1 MENIINM
8 EWLNTDNDMVS
19 TLLGINQPECQSE
32 IGSFTPQSQKTIFE
46 PTLSV
51 VRSEDNF
58 VNMLPGSTSKTPK
71 TSSNRKRFM
80 QPVFVTESPEKAY
93 ADASSNNK
101 KNFSGSDSEEDLSR
115 TSQPQKS
122 MTSKE
127 RRQMRN
133 KISAR
138 NFRVRRK
145 EYISQLEQ
153 KLDEHEKTIHSLKEE
168 NTKLRK
174 ANEELMQQLLQQP
187 PLAPSTSTTS
197 DELVSSSSEG
207 QSSPEQLTNLP
218 FQFTLDDMYDFSLFD
233 QPEQQPEQP
242 VFNLNTFNS
251 FYLNHT
257 VTPSWNIHHLLTDKI
272 KTSTD
277 QEERLD
283 IARKLLLEY
292 PLMGAALMSIVLRH
306 TMTLEYVTQLAN
318 EFSDLTINN
327 SKIVTEEKQ
336 PQVRALIENKP
347 EQEQEEK
354 FDADKISDEELM
366 NYIFTYNFSH
376 YAFSRA
382 KGLKHNA
389 ILLEWRNCIKTHN
402 QCQEDFIK
410 KMRTNG
416 KSKPSKSKS
425 SKSNNKLQTLQT
437 YCKVAGTL
445 LRHPQRMSNVNKVLK
460 EKMNL
465 PRNEHTQRVEQKYIS
480 MMNPQLRISSN

>member
-1 MENIINM
+1 LVDI
-8 EWLNTDNDMVS
+8 
-19 TLLGINQPECQSE
+19 
-32 IGSFTPQSQKTIFE
+32 
-46 PTLSV
+46 
-51 VRSEDNF
+51 
-58 VNMLPGSTSKTPK
+58 
-71 TSSNRKRFM
+71 
-80 QPVFVTESPEKAY
+80 
-93 ADASSNNK
+93 
-101 KNFSGSDSEEDLSR
+101 
-115 TSQPQKS
+115 
-122 MTSKE
+122 
-127 RRQMRN
+127 
-133 KISAR
+133 
-138 NFRVRRK
+138 

-233 QPEQQPEQP
+233 RPEQQPEQP

-272 KTSTD
+272 KSSTD

-336 PQVRALIENKP
+336 PKARALIENKP

-354 FDADKISDEELM
+354 FDTDKISDEELM

-376 YAFSRA
+376 YVFYRA
-382 KGLKHNA
+382 RGLKHDT
-389 ILLEWRNCIKTHN
+389 ILLDWRNCLKTHAH
-402 QCQEDFIK
+402 CQEDFIK
-410 KMRTNG
+410 KMRINEDA
-416 KSKPSKSKS
+416 KPSKSNKS
-425 SKSNNKLQTLQT
+425 NKSNNKLQTLQT

-445 LRHPQRMSNVNKVLK
+445 LRHPQRMSNVNKVLR

>member
-1 MENIINM
+1 LVDI
-8 EWLNTDNDMVS
+8 
-19 TLLGINQPECQSE
+19 
-32 IGSFTPQSQKTIFE
+32 
-46 PTLSV
+46 
-51 VRSEDNF
+51 
-58 VNMLPGSTSKTPK
+58 
-71 TSSNRKRFM
+71 
-80 QPVFVTESPEKAY
+80 
-93 ADASSNNK
+93 
-101 KNFSGSDSEEDLSR
+101 
-115 TSQPQKS
+115 
-122 MTSKE
+122 
-127 RRQMRN
+127 
-133 KISAR
+133 
-138 NFRVRRK
+138 

-233 QPEQQPEQP
+233 RPEQQPEQP

-272 KTSTD
+272 KSSTD

-283 IARKLLLEY
+283 IAKKLLLEY

-336 PQVRALIENKP
+336 PKARALIENKP

-354 FDADKISDEELM
+354 FDTDKISDEELM
-366 NYIFTYNFSH
+366 NYIFTFNFSH

-382 KGLKHNA
+382 RGLKHDT
-389 ILLEWRNCIKTHN
+389 ILLDWRNCLKTHAH
-402 QCQEDFIK
+402 CQEDFIK
-410 KMRTNG
+410 KMRTNEDA
-416 KSKPSKSKS
+416 KPSKSNKS
-425 SKSNNKLQTLQT
+425 NKSNNKLQTLQT

-445 LRHPQRMSNVNKVLK
+445 LRHPQRMSNVNKVLR

>member
-1 MENIINM
+1 MDNIINM
-8 EWLNTDNDMVS
+8 EWLNTDNDMFS

-32 IGSFTPQSQKTIFE
+32 IDSPTPQSQKTILE

-93 ADASSNNK
+93 VDASSNSK

-115 TSQPQKS
+115 TSQPQKL

-233 QPEQQPEQP
+233 RPEQQPEQP

-272 KTSTD
+272 KSSTD

-283 IARKLLLEY
+283 VARKLLLEY

-336 PQVRALIENKP
+336 PKARALIENKP

-354 FDADKISDEELM
+354 FDTDKISDEELM

-382 KGLKHNA
+382 RGLKHNA
-389 ILLEWRNCIKTHN
+389 ILLEWRDCLKTHKH
-402 QCQEDFIK
+402 CQEDFIK
-410 KMRTNG
+410 KMRINEDA
-416 KSKPSKSKS
+416 KPSKSKG

-445 LRHPQRMSNVNKVLK
+445 LRHPQRMSNVNKVLR

-480 MMNPQLRISSN
+480 MMNPQLRISSS